1 MPGNTNLD
9 TKAYILDLV
18 KSLKSREGN
27 IEGLISYL
35 ETSDFFTA
43 PATTQ
48 YFYFYRGGLVDY
60 IINVYTNLVR
70 LVKAYPD
77 TYSEDTLKIVS
88 LFHALYKVDYY
99 ESYLR
104 NVKDEYGNWVQE
116 ENFRVKENRYTL
128 NSYGVNSFMIL
139 SQFIPLTEEEIAA
152 IMNHKG
158 FEEENIVKYEMYKIM
173 GKFPLVVLLNS
184 AINLTIYCKDLIKYE

>member
-1 MPGNTNLD
+1 MLENINLD
-9 TKAYILDLV
+9 TRSYILNLI
-18 KSLKSREGN
+18 KSLKSRGGN
-27 IEGLISYL
+27 IEGLVSYL

-48 YFYFYRGGLVDY
+48 YFYSYREGLVNY
-60 IINVYTNLVR
+60 IIDVYTNLTQ
-70 LVKAYPD
+70 LSKMYSD
-77 TYSEDTLKIVS
+77 IYSEDTLKIVS

-99 ESYLR
+99 ESYLK

-116 ENFRVKENRYTL
+116 ENFRVREDRYTL
-128 NSYGVNSFMIL
+128 NSYGVNSFMII

-158 FEEENIVKYEMYKIM
+158 FEEENIAKYEMYKIM
-173 GKFPLVVLLNS
+173 GKFPLVTLLNS
-184 AINLTIYCKDLIKYE
+184 AINLTIYCKDLIKYG